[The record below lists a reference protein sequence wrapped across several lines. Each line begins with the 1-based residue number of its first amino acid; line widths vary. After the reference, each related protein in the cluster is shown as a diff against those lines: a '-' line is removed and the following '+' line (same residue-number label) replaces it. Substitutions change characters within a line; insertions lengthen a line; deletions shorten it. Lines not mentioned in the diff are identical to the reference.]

1 MEKSLLKTAAIV
13 VAGAGAITV
22 CFFGY
27 RVNAS
32 KQYDQR
38 VSYAE
43 TAIKR
48 EEASLKEI
56 KKEIQDLYQNK
67 EQVFLRNGLKEDEI
81 TKVGNK
87 LDSIKISADDFGIS
101 DKDLPKN
108 VAAAKSEKEE
118 LNRQMADAETKFM
131 IQSRVNGLFTKAVS
145 DWHSAK
151 NDVMIKDTLKDTD
164 VGEIRERLNLMDD
177 SQWKDVI
184 IDYLEFASAQIKRAT
199 DIQKS
204 INKMLKDD
212 KVTED
217 ATYEAYLNL
226 VNSIAQVRNE
236 DLKEKFEKAA
246 DKISR
251 QIGVAADPYTSVD
264 PSTGYEETSEVSE
277 TDTQTDDGTQVQD
290 DGTQVE
296 EDTGQQD
303 SGVAEDGSYY

>member
-1 MEKSLLKTAAIV
+1 MKKSLLKTAAIV

-27 RVNAS
+27 RVNAGR
-32 KQYDQR
+32 QYEQR

-43 TAIKR
+43 TAMKK
-48 EEASLKEI
+48 EETSLKEI
-56 KKEIQDLYQNK
+56 KKEIQALYQDK
-67 EQVFLRNGLKEDEI
+67 DQVFLRSGLKEDEV

-87 LDSIKISADDFGIS
+87 LDAIKLSADEFGIS
-101 DKDLPKN
+101 DKDLPEN
-108 VAAAKSEKEE
+108 VAAVKTEKEK
-118 LNRQMADAETKFM
+118 LNEQLADVETKYN
-131 IQSRVNGLFTKAVS
+131 IQSSVNKLFTKAVS
-145 DWHSAK
+145 NWHAAK
-151 NDVMIKDTLKDTD
+151 NDVIIKDTLKDTD

-264 PSTGYEETSEVSE
+264 PATGYEETSEVSE
-277 TDTQTDDGTQVQD
+277 ADTQTDDGSQVQD

-296 EDTGQQD
+296 EDNVQQD

>member
-56 KKEIQDLYQNK
+56 KKEIRDLYQNK
-67 EQVFLRNGLKEDEI
+67 EQVFLRSGLKEDEI

-118 LNRQMADAETKFM
+118 LNRQMADAEIKFM

-145 DWHSAK
+145 NWHSAK
-151 NDVMIKDTLKDTD
+151 NDVIIKDTLKDTD
-164 VGEIRERLNLMDD
+164 AGEIRERLNLMDD

-199 DIQKS
+199 DIQKAVD
-204 INKMLKDD
+204 KMLKDD
-212 KVTED
+212 KVTKE

-246 DKISR
+246 DEIGR
-251 QIGVAADPYTSVD
+251 QIGVAADPYTFVN
-264 PSTGYEETSEVSE
+264 PATEYEETSEVSE
-277 TDTQTDDGTQVQD
+277 TNTQVDDGSQA
-290 DGTQVE
+290 E

-303 SGVAEDGSYY
+303 SGVAEDESYY